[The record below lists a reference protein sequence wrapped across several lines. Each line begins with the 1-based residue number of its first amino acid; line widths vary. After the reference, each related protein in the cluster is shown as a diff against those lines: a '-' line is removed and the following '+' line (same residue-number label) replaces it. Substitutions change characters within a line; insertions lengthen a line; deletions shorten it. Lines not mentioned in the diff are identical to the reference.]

1 MIKTTF
7 ILAVYFT
14 IMAAIP
20 GFGQTAK
27 KHTSSFSMGVEA
39 AVPTGDLALLVTPFG
54 LGSSIQA
61 VFPVSGNR
69 WFTVSA
75 GDLYLLKKT
84 IFGEGAGGF
93 RAITL
98 KAGVRIFANNGFYVE
113 PETGFTFLG
122 MKDGGDVAFTY
133 AGNLGYLINNKIDV
147 SARYEGS
154 IKYRP
159 SDTFLG
165 VRIAR
170 TFTL

>member
-27 KHTSSFSMGVEA
+27 KHTPSFSMGVVA
-39 AVPTGDLALLVTPFG
+39 AEPTGDLALVTPFG
-54 LGSSIQA
+54 LGSSIKA
-61 VFPVSGNR
+61 IFPVSGNR
-69 WFTVSA
+69 GFTVSA
-75 GDLYLLKKT
+75 GYLYLLKKT
-84 IFGEGAGGF
+84 IFGETTGGF
-93 RAITL
+93 HAITL

-122 MKDGGDVAFTY
+122 MEDGGDVAFTY
-133 AGNLGYLINNKIDV
+133 AGNIGYVINNKIDV

-154 IKYRP
+154 IKYGP
-159 SDTFLG
+159 SVTFLG

-170 TFTL
+170 SFTL